1 MTATRR
7 WTREELLLAFTLY
20 SQIPFGKLHS
30 KNPEIIHYAKQIGRT
45 PSALAMKLVNLASL
59 DPFITE
65 SGRSGLKGASNADRE
80 LWQEMRQD
88 PEAFNQH
95 CHQATA
101 HLAGLNT
108 TAADTDIKDFTGNE
122 RLAMVRTRIDQNLF
136 RKNVLAVYEYRCCL
150 TGLEEPALLI
160 ASHIR
165 PWKDAVEHRLNP
177 NNGLCLSNLHGEV
190 ASLFSTKHAL
200 GLLSDSGI
208 EVLIHVG
215 IDTVKLN
222 GEHFTAH
229 IKEGDK
235 IAPGD
240 LLVEFD
246 REAILRAGYD
256 LSTPVIISNSED
268 YAGVESVSPTP
279 DVRAGSAFLHVT
291 RNNKGDNH
299 D

>member
-1 MTATRR
+1 V
-7 WTREELLLAFTLY
+7 LAPLT
-20 SQIPFGKLHS
+20 GV
-30 KNPEIIHYAKQIGRT
+30 AV
-45 PSALAMKLVNLASL
+45 ALDTVP
-59 DPFITE
+59 DPTFA
-65 SGRSGLKGASNADRE
+65 SGLMGQGAA
-80 LWQEMRQD
+80 
-88 PEAFNQH
+88 
-95 CHQATA
+95 
-101 HLAGLNT
+101 
-108 TAADTDIKDFTGNE
+108 I
-122 RLAMVRTRIDQNLF
+122 I
-136 RKNVLAVYEYRCCL
+136 
-150 TGLEEPALLI
+150 PAEGRVV
-160 ASHIR
+160 A
-165 PWKDAVEHRLNP
+165 PF
-177 NNGLCLSNLHGEV
+177 HGEV

-279 DVRAGSAFLHVT
+279 DVRAGAAFLHVT

>member
-177 NNGLCLSNLHGEV
+177 NNGLCLSNLH
-190 ASLFSTKHAL
+190 
-200 GLLSDSGI
+200 
-208 EVLIHVG
+208 
-215 IDTVKLN
+215 
-222 GEHFTAH
+222 
-229 IKEGDK
+229 DK
-235 IAPGD
+235 A
-240 LLVEFD
+240 FD
-246 REAILRAGYD
+246 RGFITFNEHLELMLSPQLKKLKSSAYRDNFEKYEGQAIRMPT
-256 LSTPVIISNSED
+256 S
-268 YAGVESVSPTP
+268 SPP
-279 DVRAGSAFLHVT
+279 NAEHMAYHRKNIFL
-291 RNNKGDNH
+291 GAA
-299 D
+299 